1 MLLEAGET
9 ELRHE
14 HVVPYRW
21 GETAG
26 RGSVYLT
33 NRRLVIE
40 STPSRLLPS
49 GAPATIADLALRTV
63 ANATVGM
70 VLRRPRYLAIEAG
83 NDRFRLDVVHPAEWV
98 RALTEAK
105 AAIPPPHSPSQVAT
119 HTIERHVVK
128 IRCRH
133 CGTLSDERH
142 DRCASCGAA
151 L

>member
-9 ELRHE
+9 EVRHE
-14 HVVPYRW
+14 HVVPYKF
-21 GETAG
+21 GETTG

-33 NRRLVIE
+33 NRRLVVE

-49 GAPATIADLALRTV
+49 GAPTTVADVPLRDV

-70 VLRRPRYLAIEAG
+70 VLRRPRYLSIEAG
-83 NDRFRLDVVHPAEWV
+83 TDRFRLDVVHPAEWV

-105 AAIPPPHSPSQVAT
+105 AAAPTPHSTSRVTT
-119 HTIERHVVK
+119 HTIERHIVK

>member
-9 ELRHE
+9 EVRHE
-14 HVVPYRW
+14 HVVPYRF
-21 GETAG
+21 GETTG

-49 GAPATIADLALRTV
+49 GAPATVADLPLRTLT
-63 ANATVGM
+63 NATVGS
-70 VLRRPRYLAIEAG
+70 VLRRPRYLAVEAG
-83 NDRFRLDVVHPAEWV
+83 NDRFRLDVVHPADWV
-98 RALTEAK
+98 RALKDAK
-105 AAIPPPHSPSQVAT
+105 ATAPSAHSSAPAAT
-119 HTIERHVVK
+119 HTIERHIVK

-142 DRCASCGAA
+142 GRCASCGAA